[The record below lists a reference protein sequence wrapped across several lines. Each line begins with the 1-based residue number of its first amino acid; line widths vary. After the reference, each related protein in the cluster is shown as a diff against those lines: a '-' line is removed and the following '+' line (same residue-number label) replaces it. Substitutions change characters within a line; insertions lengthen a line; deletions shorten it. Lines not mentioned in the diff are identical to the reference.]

1 MKREIYKEL
10 DDMPVRF
17 ITRHFVKDLGID
29 LGTAN
34 SLVYERN
41 KGIIL
46 NEPSVVAIRKS
57 NREVLA
63 VGKEARQMIG
73 RTPGDILAIRPLRQ
87 GVIADFDIT
96 KEMIRHLIR
105 KACHGKVFI
114 KPRTVV
120 SIPSGT
126 TEVVRRAVIEATLN
140 AGAREVFLIEQPVA
154 AAIGVGLPVHEAS
167 GNMIIDVGGG
177 TTDIAI
183 ISLGGIVTGQGV
195 TVGGDAMDESITRY
209 IRRHFNLMIGE
220 RTAEDIKIYL
230 GSAYPLEKE
239 IKYEVRG
246 RDHVTGLPKVI
257 QISSE
262 EIRESLKEPL
272 TIIIN
277 AVRQTIEKTPPEL
290 VADIMFKD
298 IIMTGGGSL
307 LRGFNKLI
315 GKELGMSVKVAD
327 DPLSSVAIGTGKTL
341 EHIHLLSRVLIATKK
356 ATS

>member
-1 MKREIYKEL
+1 MAVK
-10 DDMPVRF
+10 F
-17 ITRHFVKDLGID
+17 ITRHFIKDLGID

-46 NEPSVVAIRKS
+46 NEPSVVAIRK
-57 NREVLA
+57 NTKEVLA
-63 VGKEARQMIG
+63 VGSGARQMIG
-73 RTPGDILAIRPLRQ
+73 RTPGDIIAIRPLRD

-96 KEMIRHLIR
+96 REMIKYFIR

-126 TEVVRRAVIEATLN
+126 TEVQSRAVIEATIN
-140 AGAREVFLIEQPVA
+140 AGAREVFLIEEPVA
-154 AAIGVGLPVHEAS
+154 AAIGAGLPVHEAT
-167 GNMIIDVGGG
+167 GNMVIDIGGG
-177 TTDIAI
+177 TTDIAV
-183 ISLGGIVTGQGV
+183 ISLGGIVTGQSI
-195 TVGGDAMDESITRY
+195 TVGGDTMDEAIARN
-209 IRRHFNLMIGE
+209 IRRNYNLMIGE

-230 GSAYPLEKE
+230 GSAYPLAQE

-257 QISSE
+257 EICSE
-262 EIRESLKEPL
+262 EIREALKDPL
-272 TIIIN
+272 NAIVN

-298 IIMTGGGSL
+298 IVMTGGGSL
-307 LRGFNKLI
+307 LKGFNKLLS
-315 GKELGMSVKVAD
+315 KELGMSVKIAD
-327 DPLSSVAIGTGKTL
+327 DPLSSVAVGTGKTL
-341 EHIHLLSRVLIATKK
+341 EQIHLLSRVLVAAKK

>member
-1 MKREIYKEL
+1 MAVK
-10 DDMPVRF
+10 F
-17 ITRHFVKDLGID
+17 ITRHFIKDLGID

-46 NEPSVVAIRKS
+46 NEPSVVAIRK
-57 NREVLA
+57 NTKEVLA
-63 VGKEARQMIG
+63 VGTGARQMIG
-73 RTPGDILAIRPLRQ
+73 RTPGDIIAIRPLRD

-96 KEMIRHLIR
+96 REMIKYFIR

-120 SIPSGT
+120 SIPSGI
-126 TEVVRRAVIEATLN
+126 TEVQRRAVIEATLN
-140 AGAREVFLIEQPVA
+140 AGAREVFLIEEPVA
-154 AAIGVGLPVHEAS
+154 AAIGAGLPVHEAT
-167 GNMIIDVGGG
+167 GNMIIDIGGG
-177 TTDIAI
+177 TTDIAV
-183 ISLGGIVTGQGV
+183 ISLGGIVTGQSI
-195 TVGGDAMDESITRY
+195 TVGGDMMDEAITRS
-209 IRRHFNLMIGE
+209 IRRNYNLMIGE

-230 GSAYPLEKE
+230 GSAYPLAQE

-257 QISSE
+257 EIGSE
-262 EIRESLKEPL
+262 EIRNALRDPL
-272 TIIIN
+272 NAIVN

-298 IIMTGGGSL
+298 IIMTGGGAL
-307 LRGFNKLI
+307 LKGFNQLLS
-315 GKELGMSVKVAD
+315 KELGMSIKVAEA
-327 DPLSSVAIGTGKTL
+327 PMTSVVVGAGKTL
-341 EHIHLLSRVLIATKK
+341 EQIHLLSRVLVAAKK

>member
-1 MKREIYKEL
+1 MAVK
-10 DDMPVRF
+10 F
-17 ITRHFVKDLGID
+17 ITRHFIKDLGID

-46 NEPSVVAIRKS
+46 NEPSVVAIRK
-57 NREVLA
+57 NTKEVLA
-63 VGKEARQMIG
+63 VGSGARQMIG
-73 RTPGDILAIRPLRQ
+73 RTPGDIIAIRPLRD

-96 KEMIRHLIR
+96 REMIKYFIR

-126 TEVVRRAVIEATLN
+126 TEVQSRAVIEATIN
-140 AGAREVFLIEQPVA
+140 AGAREVFLIEEPVA
-154 AAIGVGLPVHEAS
+154 AAIGAGLPVHEAT
-167 GNMIIDVGGG
+167 GNMVIDIGGG
-177 TTDIAI
+177 TTDIAV
-183 ISLGGIVTGQGV
+183 ISLGGIVTGQSI
-195 TVGGDAMDESITRY
+195 TVGGDTMDEAIARN
-209 IRRHFNLMIGE
+209 IRRNYNLMIGE

-230 GSAYPLEKE
+230 GSAYPLAQE

-257 QISSE
+257 EICSE
-262 EIRESLKEPL
+262 EIREALKDPL
-272 TIIIN
+272 NAIVN

-298 IIMTGGGSL
+298 IVMTGGGSL
-307 LRGFNKLI
+307 LKGFNKLLS
-315 GKELGMSVKVAD
+315 KELGMSVKIAD
-327 DPLSSVAIGTGKTL
+327 DPLSSVAVGTGKTL
-341 EHIHLLSRVLIATKK
+341 EQIHLLSRVLIAAKK